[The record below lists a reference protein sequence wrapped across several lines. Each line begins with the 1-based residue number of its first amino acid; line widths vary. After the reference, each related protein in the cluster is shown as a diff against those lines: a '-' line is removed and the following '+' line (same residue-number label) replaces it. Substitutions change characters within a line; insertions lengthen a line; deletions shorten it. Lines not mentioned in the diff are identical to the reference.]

1 MPDLVAPRRFRGDS
15 NMNIQRIAF
24 ALALV
29 VILAGLYIL
38 ADQIAIAR
46 LEEAIH
52 AMRNEGAMTWR
63 PTIWRQDV

>member
-1 MPDLVAPRRFRGDS
+1 
-15 NMNIQRIAF
+15 MNIQRIAF

-29 VILAGLYIL
+29 VILAGLFIL
-38 ADQIAIAR
+38 ADQIAIQR